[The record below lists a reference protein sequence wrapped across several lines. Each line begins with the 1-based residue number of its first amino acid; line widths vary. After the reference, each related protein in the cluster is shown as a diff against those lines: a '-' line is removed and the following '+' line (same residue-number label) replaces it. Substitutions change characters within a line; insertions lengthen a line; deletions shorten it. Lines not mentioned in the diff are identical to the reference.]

1 MTMHWIGTVTASSA
15 TTNINFDSIPQTF
28 THLQFRVSAAS
39 NGAADTFTIY
49 GFDGTGGNSN
59 SATHT
64 LYANGSGI
72 FGSGLTSQYNPGL
85 TQIPAGSTSL
95 RGSVII
101 DIPDYR
107 STTKYKIVKSFG
119 GYDANGS
126 GYISLTS
133 VLAFG
138 FGSST
143 ALSNVWFYCASSF
156 LPGSRIDLY
165 GITSNSI
172 ATGA

>member
-1 MTMHWIGTVTASSA
+1 MTMHWIGSVTPSSA

-28 THLQFRVSAAS
+28 THLQFRVSAAT
-39 NGAADTFTIY
+39 NGSADTFTIY

-59 SATHT
+59 SHVHSV
-64 LYANGSGI
+64 YANGSGI
-72 FGSGLTSQYNPGL
+72 FNGASLNQYNPGL
-85 TQIPAGSTSL
+85 TQIPANSTSI
-95 RGSVII
+95 RGAVII
-101 DIPDYR
+101 DILDYR
-107 STTKYKIVKSFG
+107 STNKYKTVRSMG

-133 VLAFG
+133 VLPFG

-143 ALSNVWFYCASSF
+143 ALNNVWFYCANSF
-156 LPGSRIDLY
+156 AAGSRIDLY
-165 GITSNSI
+165 GITTNPL